1 MDSQETIKSFYQKDH
16 DRLDSLFQEF
26 CRLKL
31 TNFSE
36 ARTYFR
42 EFNHGLLRHIRWEEE
57 ILFPLFES
65 KTGMKNSGPTEV
77 MRFEHTQI
85 KKNLQDIHD
94 KIRAGEAGDDDSEA
108 MLLEV
113 LTQHNAKEEGILY
126 PAIDSFLQL
135 ETRDQVFKQM
145 EEISIE
151 KQNSCCGLHS

>member
-1 MDSQETIKSFYQKDH
+1 MNSQETIKSFYQKDH

-26 CRLKL
+26 RRLKL

-36 ARTYFR
+36 ARTHFR
-42 EFNHGLLRHIRWEEE
+42 EFNQGLLRHIRWEEE

-77 MRFEHTQI
+77 MRFEHAQI

-94 KIRAGEAGDDDSEA
+94 KIRAGEAGDDNSEA

-126 PAIDSFLQL
+126 PAIDSFLRS

-145 EEISIE
+145 EKISIE
-151 KQNSCCGLHS
+151 KQNPCCGIHS